1 MLQVRRVIRFYQN
14 RASPNCVVVL
24 LVARWLRL
32 DIDFVD
38 INLQVSRSL
47 KSDFSSLFYGAT
59 WFFTSNSDVSF
70 DASFFESIPKVLVE
84 SLRKSENELFVFEKR
99 KKIKFRSAMALG
111 HLCILEFKFEKLK
124 RSVLGFCLGN
134 GNIRS
139 IDFSSP
145 EYPYLRKNIFCVF
158 ASPIHSDQHFK
169 RTSLS

>member
-1 MLQVRRVIRFYQN
+1 MAQTRHWFCWYQLTGQLQFKKWLFIIFLWCHLVFHIKQRRKFWPKFFRVHTKSIGWEPQKIRK
-14 RASPNCVVVL
+14 
-24 LVARWLRL
+24 W
-32 DIDFVD
+32 
-38 INLQVSRSL
+38 
-47 KSDFSSLFYGAT
+47 T
-59 WFFTSNSDVSF
+59 
-70 DASFFESIPKVLVE
+70 
-84 SLRKSENELFVFEKR
+84 FVFEKR

-169 RTSLS
+169 RTSLL